1 MAVAITGEQL
11 IQDRIREIREN
22 TDFIDALLEDLADY
36 AIIVAD
42 FDGNVI
48 AFNKGACQMYGY
60 SADEVIGKQSLDV
73 FSPQNILQPGKLGK
87 IINELME
94 KESYSYQGEQ
104 LRRDGDI
111 FPALISC
118 TLTKDKNG
126 KMIGIIQIV
135 QDLSIYSRLEKRWW
149 DSMSNFYQ
157 VVNNSADGILITSHE
172 GIIRFANPAME
183 FLLEKEAK
191 DIQGQQFGFPISS
204 GDKTEI
210 DIIRKKGKTITAEMR
225 VVETVWFDENVYLA
239 TLRDITERKKAQQEQ
254 ENLTR
259 MLQEKVSEL
268 EAFSYGVAH
277 DLKSPLVSIEGFSQL
292 LRTDCQHRDVE
303 KVHEDVLLIES
314 GVRKMRQ
321 LLDRTLEYSRAGR
334 LVKAKSKVSF
344 SVIVNDVIKE
354 FAGQMESA
362 QGTISAAANFP
373 EVCIDSIR
381 IREVL
386 TNLIQNSIKFRDKT
400 RPLKVEVGCRVAK
413 AETIFFVRDN
423 GMGIDTDEAE
433 KMFSLFYRGNAAIE
447 GTGVGLAIVKRIV
460 EAHGGRVWAEGES
473 GKGTT
478 IYFTLPQQS

>member
-1 MAVAITGEQL
+1 MAVAITSEQL
-11 IQDRIREIREN
+11 IQDRITELREN
-22 TDFIDALLEDLADY
+22 SNFIDALLEDLAGY

-48 AFNKGACQMYGY
+48 AFSKSACKMYGY
-60 SADEVIGKQSLDV
+60 AADEVIGKKSIEI
-73 FSPQNILQPGKLGK
+73 FSPQNILQPGKLVK
-87 IINELME
+87 IINELLE

-118 TLTKDKNG
+118 TLTKDKKG

-172 GIIRFANPAME
+172 GTVRFTNPAME
-183 FLLEKEAK
+183 FLLEKKAK

-277 DLKSPLVSIEGFSQL
+277 DLKSPIISIQGFLDL
-292 LRTDCQHRDVE
+292 LKNDIRKRNAG
-303 KVHEDVLLIES
+303 KVKEDVQYIES
-314 GVRKMRQ
+314 GVKKMGQ
-321 LLDRTLEYSRAGR
+321 LIARTLEYSRAGR
-334 LVKAKSKVSF
+334 LVKAEAKVSF
-344 SVIVNDVIKE
+344 SEIVSDVIKE
-354 FAGQMESA
+354 FTGQINSI
-362 QGTISAAANFP
+362 QGTISAAKKFP
-373 EVCIDSIR
+373 EVYIDVIR

-400 RPLKVEVGCRVAK
+400 RLLKIDISCQVAK
-413 AETIFFVRDN
+413 SETIFFVRDN
-423 GMGIDTDEAE
+423 GIGIDTGEAE
-433 KMFSLFYRGNAAIE
+433 KMFGLFYRGSAEIE
-447 GTGVGLAIVKRIV
+447 GTGVGLAIVKRII
-460 EAHGGRVWAEGES
+460 EGHGGRVWAEGEP